1 VRLILFTSFFLITHI
16 CFASFPIENEILIE
30 KIETKKLWYNTWWA
44 IVLNIV
50 FLIPSRSF
58 ILLNLI
64 GFTGLFFRI
73 YQNKNLWKLLLIIGA
88 VVGTIGFIIF
98 ISYINKL

>member
-1 VRLILFTSFFLITHI
+1 MRLIFFLSFFLIPHTGI
-16 CFASFPIENEILIE
+16 ASFPIENGILIE
-30 KIETKKLWYNTWWA
+30 SFETKKLWYNTWWA

-50 FLIPSRSF
+50 FLIPLRSF

-73 YQNKNLWKLLLIIGA
+73 YQNKKLWKLLLIIGA
-88 VVGTIGFIIF
+88 VVGTIGFIIV
-98 ISYINKL
+98 ISYLNQL